1 MAPMPTFTASR
12 RAVVATALGLAM
24 SLSVVACSRVAGLDA
39 PTEAVGDASP
49 EPSAPLSSPT
59 PTRTPAGGPTATLA
73 NRYGEVGCLLLFI
86 DGYLVADNGRVF
98 LTETQGARPGSGT
111 PLDFPDD
118 WTVRPTDDGQLEI
131 EDDTGTVRA
140 RTGAGIVLHAVSEPA
155 GSAPWIRDGEL
166 VVCPGEWPT
175 NYMDPDYVAPD

>member
-1 MAPMPTFTASR
+1 MMAPMPTFTASR

-59 PTRTPAGGPTATLA
+59 D
-73 NRYGEVGCLLLFI
+73 GEVGCLLLFI